1 MTTPTVADM
10 KAARGDLEREAARRR
25 YERDPWAWICETV
38 LTIDELDKTTPV
50 KRFPVAACVPCGRYV
65 GHDDRTRC
73 PTCRGTPK
81 PLAYLEHLT
90 KAWYNADPPILIIPK
105 ARRMLLSWA
114 ACAWHTWLAL
124 YQPHSKVFLI
134 SDRESKSAEL
144 LDRCQGILERLPEDR
159 CARPQLHRTIAPPVL
174 SLGNGAAIYGM
185 AEGSDVMRQYT
196 ATAALCD
203 ELAHWAWPRASYSA
217 LKPTVD
223 RGGRLT
229 IVSSAA
235 PGFFAELVRG
245 EALG

>member
-1 MTTPTVADM
+1 
-10 KAARGDLEREAARRR
+10 
-25 YERDPWAWICETV
+25 
-38 LTIDELDKTTPV
+38 
-50 KRFPVAACVPCGRYV
+50 
-65 GHDDRTRC
+65 
-73 PTCRGTPK
+73 
-81 PLAYLEHLT
+81 
-90 KAWYNADPPILIIPK
+90 
-105 ARRMLLSWA
+105 MLLSWA
-114 ACAWHTWLAL
+114 ACSWHAWLAL

-144 LDRCQGILERLPEDR
+144 LDRCQGILERLPEER
-159 CARPQLHRTIAPPVL
+159 CARPGLHRTIAPPVL
-174 SLGNGAAIYGM
+174 SLDNEATIYGM
-185 AEGSDVMRQYT
+185 AEGSDVMREYT

-223 RGGRLT
+223 GGGRLT

>member
-1 MTTPTVADM
+1 
-10 KAARGDLEREAARRR
+10 
-25 YERDPWAWICETV
+25 
-38 LTIDELDKTTPV
+38 
-50 KRFPVAACVPCGRYV
+50 
-65 GHDDRTRC
+65 
-73 PTCRGTPK
+73 
-81 PLAYLEHLT
+81 
-90 KAWYNADPPILIIPK
+90 
-105 ARRMLLSWA
+105 MLLSWT

-134 SDRESKSAEL
+134 SEKQEKSAEL

-159 CARPQLHRTIAPPVL
+159 CARPKMHRTLAPPVL
-174 SLGNGAAIYGM
+174 TLDNGAAIYGM

-223 RGGRLT
+223 GGGRLT

-235 PGFFAELVRG
+235 PGYFAELVRG